1 LNRLFGLTA
10 IGTPFRNIQRLT
22 SLGVSVRLQ
31 RGDESTLRN
40 AIDYNQPPVLFVKTG
55 DLSYWHDNTAHA
67 VILIG
72 YDEDVVLLA
81 DPQFADS
88 PQRVGWGELMLAWSE
103 QDYYF
108 ALITR

>member
-1 LNRLFGLTA
+1 M
-10 IGTPFRNIQRLT
+10 
-22 SLGVSVRLQ
+22 
-31 RGDESTLRN
+31 RN